1 MFSPGIRGGRD
12 GMSSTSAAARADRM
26 KIGRRSIHDRAG
38 TVVGY
43 ELMFRPGP
51 GLSGASA
58 AVRDRSTSEVIA
70 TAFGQFGLHRLG
82 ERRNLYL
89 NATRALITGAVPMPF
104 GPQNIVLEVVE
115 GLVVDAELLAGLT
128 DLKHRGF
135 RLAIDGMVAGPEHAQ
150 LLPLVDVVK
159 LDVVIAGAEL
169 AELSGY
175 VRATVPQAKLMAER
189 VDDEAGLERSR
200 AAGFDLFQGQF
211 FERPTSTRTATVSP
225 SQTISLQLLAA
236 LSSPDTSVAQVERI
250 VSADPALSMRI
261 LGTVNSAAGTG
272 RQISSMP
279 QAIVLLGRRSLSAWV
294 MLAALGGHPDGRRQ
308 DMIDILTRARTCELL
323 TELLIGIESSTTYA
337 VGLLSGVVEVMGAD
351 PVTIARA
358 TRLDDEMTA
367 ALVERR
373 GQVGAL
379 LAAIERFERTGH
391 AEPDPE
397 HPAEES
403 AVLES
408 VIPESAMPSPAGDR
422 PPAPAV
428 PVPAVPVQGSS
439 TWDAPVFATS
449 DVSRAHLHALGTAID
464 TIDSILGGLPELPA

>member
-1 MFSPGIRGGRD
+1 
-12 GMSSTSAAARADRM
+12 MSSTSSTERADRT

-43 ELMFRPGP
+43 ELLFRPGP

-58 AVRDRSTSEVIA
+58 AARDRSTSEVIA

-89 NATRALITGAVPMPF
+89 NATRALITGAIPMPF

-115 GLVVDAELLAGLT
+115 GLVVDAELLAGLV
-128 DLKHRGF
+128 DLKQRGF

-159 LDVVIAGAEL
+159 LDVGLAGADL
-169 AELSGY
+169 ADLAAY
-175 VRATVPQAKLMAER
+175 VRATVPQTKLMAER
-189 VDDEAGLERSR
+189 VDGQVELEQSR

-211 FERPTSTRTATVSP
+211 FERPTSTRTTTVSP

-261 LGTVNSAAGTG
+261 LGTVNSASGAG
-272 RQISSMP
+272 RQITSMP

-323 TELLIGIESSTTYA
+323 APLLVGIESSTAYA

-358 TRLDDEMTA
+358 TRLDEEMTA
-367 ALVERR
+367 ALVQRR
-373 GQVGAL
+373 GQVGVL
-379 LAAIERFERTGH
+379 LATIERFERTGQT
-391 AEPDPE
+391 DPAD
-397 HPAEES
+397 PP
-403 AVLES
+403 
-408 VIPESAMPSPAGDR
+408 PER
-422 PPAPAV
+422 T
-428 PVPAVPVQGSS
+428 GSS
-439 TWDAPVFATS
+439 DREPSWEAAF
-449 DVSRAHLHALGTAID
+449 
-464 TIDSILGGLPELPA
+464 

>member
-1 MFSPGIRGGRD
+1 VSEQRGV
-12 GMSSTSAAARADRM
+12 SSTSTAARPDRM
-26 KIGRRSIHDRAG
+26 KIGRRSIHDRVG

-51 GLSGASA
+51 GLSAASA
-58 AVRDRSTSEVIA
+58 VARDRSTSEVIA

-89 NATRALITGAVPMPF
+89 NATRALITGEIPMPF

-115 GLVVDAELLAGLT
+115 GLVVDAELLAGLIE
-128 DLKHRGF
+128 LKQRGF

-159 LDVVIAGAEL
+159 LDVETVGSDL
-169 AELSGY
+169 ADLAGY
-175 VRATVPQAKLMAER
+175 VRSTVPQTKLMAER
-189 VDDEAGLERSR
+189 VETEVGLQRSL

-211 FERPTSTRTATVSP
+211 FERPTSTRSATVSP

-250 VSADPALSMRI
+250 VSADPGLSMRI
-261 LGTVNSAAGTG
+261 LGTVNSAAGSG
-272 RQISSMP
+272 RHITSMP

-323 TELLIGIESSTTYA
+323 TPLLIGIESSTTYA

-351 PVTIARA
+351 PVQIARA

-367 ALVERR
+367 ALVHRQ
-373 GQVGAL
+373 GQVGVL
-379 LAAIERFERTGH
+379 LAAIERFERTG
-391 AEPDPE
+391 ETDPT
-397 HPAEES
+397 PVAGNQ
-403 AVLES
+403 
-408 VIPESAMPSPAGDR
+408 IP
-422 PPAPAV
+422 V
-428 PVPAVPVQGSS
+428 QIVPVQGVS
-439 TWDAPVFATS
+439 TWDAPVFTTS
-449 DVSRAHLHALGTAID
+449 EVSHAHLHALGTAID
-464 TIDSILGGLPELPA
+464 TIDSILGPPTELPS